1 MFIESTCSNK
11 QHEDIETRTAR
22 LSHIINHVLNDG
34 GVMLISAFSIGRT
47 QELLFDIGQL
57 IHQHAL
63 TPSLTITLDSPLAKQ
78 ATKT

>member
-1 MFIESTCSNK
+1 
-11 QHEDIETRTAR
+11 
-22 LSHIINHVLNDG
+22 
-34 GVMLISAFSIGRT
+34 MLISAFSIGRS